1 MQTSPNTSDTLRV
14 TASRDAAPAT
24 RVARLE
30 DWLPPMLSIVA
41 GMVDLTGFYTLGNV
55 FTAHVTGNLVVVT
68 AALVAGE
75 PFRWAQALAIPVF
88 MLAVA
93 AVWLIAQ
100 ASAKRLAGL
109 VRLFLIVQ
117 LVLLATVLIVGVWAR
132 PSTQPHGLIAGAAA
146 MLAVAAMACQF
157 ALMRLAMPH
166 AISTA
171 VMTGNLTNFV
181 LSSMDL
187 LSGSPSRSVGDKHR
201 WVQSALLLGGFLG
214 GCGIAAVAV
223 RMLADWAW
231 AGPVALAAVLA
242 LVFA

>member
-1 MQTSPNTSDTLRV
+1 
-14 TASRDAAPAT
+14 
-24 RVARLE
+24 
-30 DWLPPMLSIVA
+30 
-41 GMVDLTGFYTLGNV
+41 
-55 FTAHVTGNLVVVT
+55 
-68 AALVAGE
+68 VAGE
-75 PFRWAQALAIPVF
+75 PFKWAQALAIPIF

-93 AVWLIAQ
+93 AVWLIARS
-100 ASAKRLAGL
+100 SARQSAGL
-109 VRLFLIVQ
+109 VRLLLIVQ
-117 LVLLATVLIVGVWAR
+117 FVLLATVLIVGVWAK
-132 PSTQPHGLIAGAAA
+132 PSTQPHGPIAGAAA

-187 LSGSPSRSVGDKHR
+187 LSGNPFRSVDDKNR
-201 WVQSALLLGGFLG
+201 WVQSALLLGAFLF

-231 AGPVALAAVLA
+231 VGPVALAAVLA

>member
-1 MQTSPNTSDTLRV
+1 MQTSPNTPDTLRIP
-14 TASRDAAPAT
+14 ASRDAT
-24 RVARLE
+24 SSRVARLE
-30 DWLPPMLSIVA
+30 EWLPPMLSIVA

-55 FTAHVTGNLVVVT
+55 FTAHVTGNLVVAM

-75 PFRWAQALAIPVF
+75 PLRWAQAAAIPIF

-93 AVWLIAQ
+93 AVWFIARF
-100 ASAKRLAGL
+100 SARQSTGL
-109 VRLFLIVQ
+109 VRLLLTVHF
-117 LVLLATVLIVGVWAR
+117 VLLATVLIVGVWAR
-132 PSTQPHGLIAGAAA
+132 PSTQPHGLIAGVAA
-146 MLAVAAMACQF
+146 MFAVGAMACQF
-157 ALMRLAMPH
+157 ALLRLAMPH

-187 LSGSPSRSVGDKHR
+187 LSGNPSRSGGDKNR
-201 WVQSALLLGGFLG
+201 WVQSVLLLGGFLG

-231 AGPVALAAVLA
+231 VGPVALSAVLTL
-242 LVFA
+242 LVA

>member
-1 MQTSPNTSDTLRV
+1 
-14 TASRDAAPAT
+14 
-24 RVARLE
+24 
-30 DWLPPMLSIVA
+30 MLSIVA

-55 FTAHVTGNLVVVT
+55 FTAHVTGNLVVAM
-68 AALVAGE
+68 AALVVGE
-75 PFRWAQALAIPVF
+75 PLRWAQAAAIPIF

-93 AVWLIAQ
+93 AVWLIARY
-100 ASAKRLAGL
+100 SARQSSGL
-109 VRLFLIVQ
+109 VRLLLIVQ
-117 LVLLATVLIVGVWAR
+117 FVLLATVLIIGVWAK

-166 AISTA
+166 ALSTA

-187 LSGSPSRSVGDKHR
+187 LSENSSRSVGDKNR
-201 WVQSALLLGGFLG
+201 WVQSVLLLGGFLG
-214 GCGIAAVAV
+214 GCGIAAVGV

-231 AGPVALAAVLA
+231 VGPVALAALLA

>member
-1 MQTSPNTSDTLRV
+1 MQTSPNTSDTLGIPV
-14 TASRDAAPAT
+14 SPDAT
-24 RVARLE
+24 SSRVARLE

-55 FTAHVTGNLVVVT
+55 FTAHVTGNLVVAT
-68 AALVAGE
+68 AALVSGE
-75 PFRWAQALAIPVF
+75 PLRWAQAAAIPVF

-93 AVWLIAQ
+93 AVWLIARS
-100 ASAKRLAGL
+100 SARQPAGL
-109 VRLFLIVQ
+109 VRLLLIVQ
-117 LVLLATVLIVGVWAR
+117 FVLLATVLIVAVWAR

-146 MLAVAAMACQF
+146 MFAVGAMACQF
-157 ALMRLAMPH
+157 GLLRLAMPH
-166 AISTA
+166 AVSTA

-187 LSGSPSRSVGDKHR
+187 LSGNPSRSGAGKNR
-201 WVQSALLLGGFLG
+201 WVQSVLLLGGFLG

-231 AGPVALAAVLA
+231 VGPVVLAAVLT
-242 LVFA
+242 LVVA

>member
-1 MQTSPNTSDTLRV
+1 MQTSPNTPDTLRIP
-14 TASRDAAPAT
+14 ASRDAT
-24 RVARLE
+24 SSRVARLE
-30 DWLPPMLSIVA
+30 EWLPPMLSIVA

-55 FTAHVTGNLVVVT
+55 FTAHVTGNLVVAM

-75 PFRWAQALAIPVF
+75 PLRWAQAAAIPIF

-93 AVWLIAQ
+93 AVWFIARF
-100 ASAKRLAGL
+100 SARQSTGL
-109 VRLFLIVQ
+109 VRLLLIVQ
-117 LVLLATVLIVGVWAR
+117 FVLLATVLIVGVWAR
-132 PSTQPHGLIAGAAA
+132 PSTQPHGLIAGVAA
-146 MLAVAAMACQF
+146 MFAVGAMACQF
-157 ALMRLAMPH
+157 ALLRLAMPH

-187 LSGSPSRSVGDKHR
+187 LSGNPSRSGGDKNR
-201 WVQSALLLGGFLG
+201 WVQSVLLLGGFLG

-231 AGPVALAAVLA
+231 VGPVALSAVLTL
-242 LVFA
+242 LVA

>member
-1 MQTSPNTSDTLRV
+1 
-14 TASRDAAPAT
+14 
-24 RVARLE
+24 
-30 DWLPPMLSIVA
+30 MLSIVA

-75 PFRWAQALAIPVF
+75 PVRWAQAVAIPIF

-93 AVWLIAQ
+93 AVWLTARS
-100 ASAKRLAGL
+100 SARQSAGL
-109 VRLFLIVQ
+109 VRLLLIV
-117 LVLLATVLIVGVWAR
+117 
-132 PSTQPHGLIAGAAA
+132 
-146 MLAVAAMACQF
+146 QF

-231 AGPVALAAVLA
+231 VGPVALAAVLA

>member
-1 MQTSPNTSDTLRV
+1 MQTSPNTSDTLPV
-14 TASRDAAPAT
+14 TASRDAAPA

-55 FTAHVTGNLVVVT
+55 FTAHVTGNLVVAT

-75 PFRWAQALAIPVF
+75 PLRWAQALAIPIF

-93 AVWLIAQ
+93 AVWLIAR
-100 ASAKRLAGL
+100 ASAKQSAGL
-109 VRLFLIVQ
+109 VRLLLIVQ
-117 LVLLATVLIVGVWAR
+117 FVLLATVLIVGVWAK

-146 MLAVAAMACQF
+146 MFAVAAMACQF

-187 LSGSPSRSVGDKHR
+187 LSGNPSRSGGDKKR

-231 AGPVALAAVLA
+231 VGPVALAAVLA
-242 LVFA
+242 LVVA